1 MRSWA
6 VFCLFVSALAHGES
20 DVDYALRVGRS
31 SHTVTVSLTLP
42 DAVTGPAAL
51 VMPRTYPGGYEQL
64 PYDAYVT
71 RVIAHAPDG
80 RSLPI
85 SKDADGPRWTLG
97 QAGDAIRVIEYVV
110 DVARMEADTRSAVSS
125 SKIRKGYVGLL
136 GYSVFAYVEGL
147 QDRRVRLRVSGPR
160 GWPVLATLSPMVPP
174 SITETA
180 VNAANYDEL
189 ADSQVMM
196 GPDLKVAKLA
206 GVIPLVMA
214 VYAEGRV
221 DEFLESQLAREA
233 LDRVQQYFGDTPIP
247 QYTMQLEFLRPR
259 PGHQYLFSQEHTKSG
274 SFSFAIDAPVTA
286 RSSAEE
292 RERVLFNF
300 AHHLAHCWVPV
311 RVYGAGYRPIIWEM
325 TPVIDTIW
333 FNEGFGRY
341 AALAALA
348 DGMAAQDAKS
358 YRDAYLKSR
367 MDILNAAPLFIRR
380 MSLAVLSREA
390 SFLYSEDFRT
400 GANIAARGLMMAAE
414 MDDRIREETHGQKSL
429 RDAFRWLLAWST
441 AHRTAFLTDRF
452 PAYIES
458 ATGVAVADIF
468 ERWQQPLDR

>member
-6 VFCLFVSALAHGES
+6 FFCLFVSALAHGES
-20 DVDYALRVGRS
+20 DVDYALRFDRS

-42 DAVTGPAAL
+42 EAVTGPAAL

-71 RVIAHAPDG
+71 RLVAHASDA

-97 QAGDAIRVIEYVV
+97 RAGDTIRVIEYVV

-136 GYSVFAYVEGL
+136 GYSVFAYVEGFH
-147 QDRRVRLRVSGPR
+147 DRRVRLRVSGPR
-160 GWPVLATLSPMVPP
+160 GWPVLATLNPMVPP
-174 SITETA
+174 SITET
-180 VNAANYDEL
+180 VVSAANYDEL

-214 VYAEGRV
+214 VYAEGHV

-233 LDRVQQYFGDTPIP
+233 LNRLQQYFGDTPIS

-274 SFSFAIDAPVTA
+274 SFSFAIDAPLTP
-286 RSSAEE
+286 RSLAQE
-292 RERVLFNF
+292 RDRVLFNCCHARRRF
-300 AHHLAHCWVPV
+300 SIAKTFEPEPTLRLA
-311 RVYGAGYRPIIWEM
+311 G
-325 TPVIDTIW
+325 
-333 FNEGFGRY
+333 
-341 AALAALA
+341 
-348 DGMAAQDAKS
+348 
-358 YRDAYLKSR
+358 
-367 MDILNAAPLFIRR
+367 
-380 MSLAVLSREA
+380 
-390 SFLYSEDFRT
+390 
-400 GANIAARGLMMAAE
+400 
-414 MDDRIREETHGQKSL
+414 
-429 RDAFRWLLAWST
+429 
-441 AHRTAFLTDRF
+441 
-452 PAYIES
+452 
-458 ATGVAVADIF
+458 
-468 ERWQQPLDR
+468 